1 MWNTLTHFHSAVA
14 VDLAE
19 SAELRQHG
27 VMVMETVGEVVAGL
41 DTMEQLVPM
50 LLGLAE
56 KHADFKVVSEHFPV
70 LGQALLSTLEKV
82 LALHPGDN
90 PGANRWFLES
100 TPIQMQPPGGS
111 I

>member
-1 MWNTLTHFHSAVA
+1 MTASLIYFLLAVA

-41 DTMEQLVPM
+41 DNMEQLVPM

-56 KHADFKVVSEHFPV
+56 KHTEFKVVSVHFPV
-70 LGQALLSTLEKV
+70 VGQALLSTLEKV
-82 LALHPGDN
+82 LTLVQI
-90 PGANRWFLES
+90 
-100 TPIQMQPPGGS
+100 TK
-111 I
+111 